1 MIDVGIDS
9 EKSFENHLDN
19 VDEVFGERH
28 SKGAREYFFI
38 IQLVLHPGH
47 QEVDVLAGTDFQGS
61 FDIVAICPEILI
73 LGTSAHCWAS
83 LRSAKFCQNTI
94 EYIDFVIEF
103 NCIHCE
109 PLIQVF
115 SSWKLDSELQIS
127 CTDGHS
133 CNLAESVASGSLLDL
148 LLLFEG
154 LGLVKPTSGEFVL
167 CLLHILHFKLLTS

>member
-1 MIDVGIDS
+1 MIDVGVYS

-19 VDEVFGERH
+19 VDEVFGERY

-47 QEVDVLAGTDFQGS
+47 QEIDVLAGTDFQGS

-73 LGTSAHCWAS
+73 LGTSAHSRAS
-83 LRSAKFCQNTI
+83 LCSAKFRQNTI
-94 EYIDFVIEF
+94 EHIDFVIEF
-103 NCIHCE
+103 NCIHCK

-127 CTDGHS
+127 SPDGHP
-133 CNLAESVASGSLLDL
+133 CNLAKSVSSGPLLDL

-154 LGLVKPTSGEFVL
+154 LGFVKPTSSEFVL